1 MQLKVQ
7 VSKTSIRKDYG
18 EKIRQQQ
25 KLKAINKKQQNKKA
39 VGSKKTEHFKQPVK
53 PSATNTMPKRKI
65 VAPKTYK
72 NIKRLYNSK
81 SSMEPSTKETS
92 EEKAQINELKL
103 IIKKLE
109 DENASLRIKVI
120 EMRLKE
126 PNKKEVPLHDF
137 KEKAKSGK
145 KNKLSTREIVWE
157 CAKMTLLT
165 SAYLWTITWLPSIEN
180 PFF

>member
-53 PSATNTMPKRKI
+53 ASATNTMPKRKI

-72 NIKRLYNSK
+72 KIERLYNST
-81 SSMEPSTKETS
+81 SIESLPKETS
-92 EEKAQINELKL
+92 EENARINELKL
-103 IIKKLE
+103 IIKKLVF
-109 DENASLRIKVI
+109 NSYFLITFLSLIYKI
-120 EMRLKE
+120 
-126 PNKKEVPLHDF
+126 
-137 KEKAKSGK
+137 
-145 KNKLSTREIVWE
+145 I
-157 CAKMTLLT
+157 T
-165 SAYLWTITWLPSIEN
+165 SYPKF
-180 PFF
+180 P